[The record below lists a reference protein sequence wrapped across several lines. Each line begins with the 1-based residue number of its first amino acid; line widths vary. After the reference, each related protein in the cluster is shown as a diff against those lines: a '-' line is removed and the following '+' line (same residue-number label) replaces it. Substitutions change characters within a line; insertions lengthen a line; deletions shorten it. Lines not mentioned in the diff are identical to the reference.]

1 MPESKIVFN
10 SKLDRFEL
18 HHTVTVQPYDA
29 LNTPTWAVG
38 FTWTVNE
45 FNRYLETIKGAV
57 ESQGYDG
64 RCYFTARI
72 YIG

>member
-1 MPESKIVFN
+1 MSESKIVFN

-38 FTWTVNE
+38 FTWSVGE
-45 FNRYLETIKGAV
+45 FKRHCETIKDAV
-57 ESQGYDG
+57 DSHFQHLK
-64 RCYFTARI
+64 R
-72 YIG
+72 